1 MKAIETRDLG
11 KVYENGVLAL
21 RDLSLSV
28 ERGEIYGFLGP
39 NGAGKSTTVRLL
51 NGALNPSAGLALVLG
66 EPAGEEGVRQR
77 TATMSE
83 TARMYDSLSIED
95 NLLFFARLY
104 EVPAPEAKRR
114 IAELLER
121 MKLGGK
127 GGVKLGTLST
137 GMRQRVQLA
146 RVLLHRPE
154 VLFLDEPTSGLDPES
169 SREVTSL
176 IRELA
181 TEHGTTVFLCTHNL
195 PMADEICD
203 RFGFLH
209 AGRLVRSGSRAELL
223 EASGKTDS
231 LLVRTEEGDLRLPL
245 RDRGSANAQLQKL
258 LDEGKTVIEAVRE
271 RPRLADLYFS
281 FIEEAKH
288 EHAA

>member
-11 KVYENGVLAL
+11 KVYEDGVLAL
-21 RDLSLSV
+21 RELSLSV
-28 ERGEIYGFLGP
+28 EQGEIYGFLGP

-51 NGALNPSAGLALVLG
+51 NGALNPSAGEALVLG
-66 EPAGEEGVRQR
+66 RAAGAEEVRRR
-77 TATMSE
+77 TATMGE
-83 TARMYDSLSIED
+83 TARMYESLTVEE

-104 EVPAPEAKRR
+104 DVTVQDAKRR

-121 MKLGGK
+121 LKLGGK
-127 GGVKLGTLST
+127 AGARLGTLST

-146 RVLLHRPE
+146 RVLLHRPD

-176 IRELA
+176 VRELA
-181 TEHGTTVFLCTHNL
+181 AEQGTTVFLCTHNL

-209 AGRLVRSGSRAELL
+209 AGRLVRSGSRAELV
-223 EASGKTDS
+223 EASGRTDI
-231 LLVRTEEGDLRLPL
+231 LLVRTKEGDLRFPLAGDGAANRHL
-245 RDRGSANAQLQKL
+245 RDV
-258 LDEGKTVIEAVRE
+258 LDQGRTIIEAVRE
-271 RPRLADLYFS
+271 RPRLTDLYFS
-281 FIEEAKH
+281 FIEEATR
-288 EHAA
+288 EHVA

>member
-1 MKAIETRDLG
+1 MRAIETSELG

-21 RDLSLSV
+21 QDVTLSV
-28 ERGEIYGFLGP
+28 DKGEIFGFLGP

-51 NGALNPSAGLALVLG
+51 NGALDPSAGEALVLG
-66 EPAGEEGVRQR
+66 RPAGDEQVRRR
-77 TATMSE
+77 TATMGE
-83 TARMYDSLSIED
+83 AARMYDSLTIEE

-104 EVPAPEAKRR
+104 DVPCPESR
-114 IAELLER
+114 ITELLER

-127 GGVKLGTLST
+127 RGLKLGTFST

-146 RVLLHRPE
+146 RVLLHRPDI
-154 VLFLDEPTSGLDPES
+154 LFLDEPTSGLDPES

-181 TEHGTTVFLCTHNL
+181 VENGTTVFLCTHNL
-195 PMADEICD
+195 PMAEEICD

-209 AGRLVRSGSRAELL
+209 AGRLVRSGSRTELL
-223 EASGKTDS
+223 EASGKTDN
-231 LLVRTEEGDLRLPL
+231 LLVRTEEGDIRLPL
-245 RDRGSANAQLQKL
+245 DGNGSANALLRSL
-258 LDEGKTVIEAVRE
+258 LDQGRTIIEAVRE

-288 EHAA
+288 EHAS